1 MPGNLGKFPANL
13 ETQSYSNCMIVVGS
27 VFYKNSYN
35 IFITFIDCFCLGTA
49 GEAIIIQLTKLIKQE
64 WSASKVLLLS

>member
-1 MPGNLGKFPANL
+1 
-13 ETQSYSNCMIVVGS
+13 MIVVGS
-27 VFYKNSYN
+27 VFYKNCYY
-35 IFITFIDCFCLGTA
+35 IFITFINCFCLGTA